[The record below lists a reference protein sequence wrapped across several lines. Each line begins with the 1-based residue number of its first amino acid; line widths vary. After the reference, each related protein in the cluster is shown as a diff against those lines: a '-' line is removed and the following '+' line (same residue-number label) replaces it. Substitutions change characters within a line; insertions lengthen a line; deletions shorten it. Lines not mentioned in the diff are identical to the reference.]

1 MQLGAPS
8 IYSEEV
14 LKKYT
19 SPVCPKRN
27 APDGWTAKLRADVAS
42 LGIKG
47 KEFHPVFNASLRRR
61 VVLHDP
67 SPGAWADT
75 NRELASIFE
84 DAPWFD
90 DAEPEDAEPGS
101 DSDSASAPAP
111 PPPPPPPPPPL
122 VLYGRVE
129 TFTDSPRIVE
139 KYVVDK
145 RAEGSGGLQV
155 SPEFIKGRTKTRL
168 AYADCLCRNPWLGE
182 VDFTPIMPTLYEHNK
197 EKNPRT
203 VDSLAL
209 TTFRTLY
216 RPPNRCES
224 RGTLHDVNHGLGKT
238 PRASDH
244 SEEDLWTAYAYH
256 LTKLPLDVHWKLT
269 RDDEKRQGRCRLY
282 TKHAFI
288 DALRAL
294 RTPTT
299 PSAGRTTNKNEVTIF
314 FSVGTGHAQF
324 LTAGEVALRTLCSS
338 SAVMGDSA
346 KWRVQN
352 APPGVLDAEQ
362 DAVELGCAED
372 DPLYPVAAQLES
384 VPHAFSAVPCVTTEF
399 GVAPVGFWATPI
411 EYIMVGRDGRIRGR
425 EVVDRIGIVGT
436 AFGKPGLFA
445 SPELEKMAASAD
457 LPSFT
462 TTIRDRSAVARTV
475 TARRGGID
483 PACFEDSAEVAE
495 RVVKSAT
502 VLPLVLRGTGKFGG
516 LDFSRTLP
524 RKPPT
529 KRSASTSD
537 SDANT
542 VQLVPNIIGPMVD
555 PGAGVAKRIRPHLQK
570 RGKKRNSTTIQLPV
584 IIGNLQEARDFF
596 HARRKQKLAH
606 VKDDPAELVGKADKL
621 LHIYAKTRRLNRDR
635 WLAQRIYK
643 KMEIELDPNANR
655 DQQNSGP
662 QLLREQAAQKHAA
675 RATLAEAHALGHAN
689 VRVPPPD
696 LDGRFGFTYVR
707 ALTPTEFNGRLD
719 RTVAIRIGG
728 AELAA
733 SGPLEP
739 GSTHRLAIG
748 FAAFLLEKAK
758 EASVMSEIFEASAR
772 APPAHANQ
780 ADIED
785 AAKVRKSI
793 EKNVNLLKTALPGPV
808 YQKLA
813 RKLGFFD
820 PAP

>member
-19 SPVCPKRN
+19 SPVRPKRN
-27 APDGWTAKLRADVAS
+27 AADGWTAKLRADVAG

-47 KEFHPVFNASLRRR
+47 KEFHSVFNASLRRR
-61 VVLHDP
+61 VVVHDP
-67 SPGAWADT
+67 PRGAWTDT
-75 NRELASIFE
+75 DRELATIFE

-90 DAEPEDAEPGS
+90 DAEPDS
-101 DSDSASAPAP
+101 DSDSAPDP
-111 PPPPPPPPPPL
+111 TRTPPPPPL

-129 TFTDSPRIVE
+129 TFTDCPRIVE

-145 RAEGSGGLQV
+145 RKEGTGGLQV
-155 SPEFIKGRTKTRL
+155 SPEFIKERTETRL
-168 AYADCLCRNPWLGE
+168 AYAACLCRNPWLGE
-182 VDFTPIMPTLYEHNK
+182 VDFEPIMPTLYEQTADS
-197 EKNPRT
+197 NPRT
-203 VDSLAL
+203 VDSLASPK
-209 TTFRTLY
+209 FRSLY
-216 RPPNRCES
+216 RPPNRCET

-256 LTKLPLDVHWKLT
+256 LTKLPLDVHWMIT
-269 RDDEKRQGRCRLY
+269 RDDRKRLGRCRIY

-299 PSAGRTTNKNEVTIF
+299 PGAGKATNKNEVSIL

-324 LTAGEVALRTLCSS
+324 LTAGEVSLRTLCSS
-338 SAVMGDSA
+338 SAVLCDPA
-346 KWRVQN
+346 KWRVSN
-352 APPGVLDAEQ
+352 APPGVLDADQ

-372 DPLYPVAAQLES
+372 DPLYPVAAQLQS
-384 VPHAFSAVPCVTTEF
+384 VPHAFSAVPCLASEF
-399 GVAPVGFWATPI
+399 GVAPVGFWDSPV

-436 AFGKPGLFA
+436 AFGKTGLFA
-445 SPELEKMAASAD
+445 SPELEKMATSAD

-462 TTIRDRSAVARTV
+462 TTLRDKSAVARTV

-483 PACFEDSAEVAE
+483 PALFENSAEVAE

-555 PGAGVAKRIRPHLQK
+555 PGRASPSGSGRTSRSAARSGTAPPFCSPTLFATWRRRARFSTLGKRRNSHTSKMIPLSLSEKPTSSWPSMPEPASFPATGGWHSASTKRCRLSLTQTPTGTSKTRWGRSCSGSRPRKSTPPARHWPRPTRLATPASGCRRPTWTAVLGLPTSARSRRPSSTDGSTAPSPSGSGAPSLRRQNRSSPEARSGSPLALRLFFSKRQK
-570 RGKKRNSTTIQLPV
+570 RPRSS
-584 IIGNLQEARDFF
+584 
-596 HARRKQKLAH
+596 RRFS
-606 VKDDPAELVGKADKL
+606 
-621 LHIYAKTRRLNRDR
+621 RRR
-635 WLAQRIYK
+635 
-643 KMEIELDPNANR
+643 P
-655 DQQNSGP
+655 
-662 QLLREQAAQKHAA
+662 
-675 RATLAEAHALGHAN
+675 
-689 VRVPPPD
+689 
-696 LDGRFGFTYVR
+696 
-707 ALTPTEFNGRLD
+707 
-719 RTVAIRIGG
+719 
-728 AELAA
+728 
-733 SGPLEP
+733 
-739 GSTHRLAIG
+739 
-748 FAAFLLEKAK
+748 
-758 EASVMSEIFEASAR
+758 
-772 APPAHANQ
+772 APPRAH
-780 ADIED
+780 
-785 AAKVRKSI
+785 
-793 EKNVNLLKTALPGPV
+793 
-808 YQKLA
+808 
-813 RKLGFFD
+813 
-820 PAP
+820 

>member
-8 IYSEEV
+8 IYSEEA

-19 SPVCPKRN
+19 SPVRPKRN
-27 APDGWTAKLRADVAS
+27 AADGWTAKLRADVAG

-47 KEFHPVFNASLRRR
+47 KEFHSVFNASLRRR

-67 SPGAWADT
+67 PPGAWTDT
-75 NRELASIFE
+75 DRELSTIFE

-101 DSDSASAPAP
+101 DSDADGAPAP
-111 PPPPPPPPPPL
+111 APTPPPL

-129 TFTDSPRIVE
+129 TFTNSPRIVE

-145 RAEGSGGLQV
+145 RNEGTGGLQV
-155 SPEFIKGRTKTRL
+155 SPEFMKERTETRL
-168 AYADCLCRNPWLGE
+168 AYAACLCRNPWLGE
-182 VDFTPIMPTLYEHNK
+182 VDFEPIMPILYEQTA
-197 EKNPRT
+197 ESNPRT
-203 VDSLAL
+203 VYSLASPE
-209 TTFRTLY
+209 FRSLY
-216 RPPNRCES
+216 RPPNLCET

-256 LTKLPLDVHWKLT
+256 LTKLPLAVHWKLT
-269 RDDEKRQGRCRLY
+269 RDDGKQQGRCRIY

-294 RTPTT
+294 RTPARS
-299 PSAGRTTNKNEVTIF
+299 SAGRVTNKSEVTIV

-324 LTAGEVALRTLCSS
+324 LTAGEVSLRTLCSS
-338 SAVMGDSA
+338 SAVLCDPA

-352 APPGVLDAEQ
+352 APAGVLDADQ

-372 DPLYPVAAQLES
+372 DPLYPVAAQLQS
-384 VPHAFSAVPCVTTEF
+384 VPHAFSAVPCLASEF
-399 GVAPVGFWATPI
+399 GVAPVGFWESPV

-425 EVVDRIGIVGT
+425 EVVARIGIVGT
-436 AFGKPGLFA
+436 AFGKRGLFA
-445 SPELEKMAASAD
+445 SPELEKMATSDD

-462 TTIRDRSAVARTV
+462 TTLRDRSAVARTV

-483 PACFEDSAEVAE
+483 PTCFEESAEVAE
-495 RVVKSAT
+495 NVVKKPT
-502 VLPLVLRGTGKFGG
+502 VLPLVLRGKGKFGG

-570 RGKKRNSTTIQLPV
+570 RGKKRNSTTILLPG
-584 IIGNLQEARDFF
+584 IIRNLEEAREFF
-596 HARRKQKLAH
+596 HARKKKKLAH
-606 VKDDPAELVGKADKL
+606 VKDDPAELVRKADQLLAIHARTGKL
-621 LHIYAKTRRLNRDR
+621 SRDR

-643 KMEIELDPNANR
+643 TMQIELDPNANR

-719 RTVAIRIGG
+719 NPVTIRIGG

-733 SGPLEP
+733 SEPLEP

-758 EASVMSEIFEASAR
+758 EASLESEILEASTR
-772 APPAHANQ
+772 APPARVDQ

-813 RKLGFFD
+813 QKLGFFD
-820 PAP
+820 PVP